1 MRIICVNTGN
11 KFSDWHTNNLK
22 HMIDNY
28 SGISYDN
35 FEVIREE
42 NHTGVFNKLQM
53 FDRFRDGENLYFDL
67 DVCIYDK
74 LPDLKRKKLTVLKA
88 WWRDRQHTSLNSSII
103 SWSGDYSHIYK
114 KFLEDTKM
122 YEKKYY
128 RGIDQMLE
136 EMFEP
141 DTFKQVCYSVKGREY
156 DTDKD
161 KKFSMMLFNQKQ
173 YLMNEGWS
181 SWWSSY
187 FLPKS

>member
-103 SWSGDYSHIYK
+103 SSLLVVSP
-114 KFLEDTKM
+114 E
-122 YEKKYY
+122 
-128 RGIDQMLE
+128 
-136 EMFEP
+136 
-141 DTFKQVCYSVKGREY
+141 
-156 DTDKD
+156 
-161 KKFSMMLFNQKQ
+161 
-173 YLMNEGWS
+173 
-181 SWWSSY
+181 
-187 FLPKS
+187 

>member
-114 KFLEDTKM
+114 KFLEDMRFIEYK
-122 YEKKYY
+122 ERIIKFKK
-128 RGIDQMLE
+128 D
-136 EMFEP
+136 
-141 DTFKQVCYSVKGREY
+141 
-156 DTDKD
+156 
-161 KKFSMMLFNQKQ
+161 
-173 YLMNEGWS
+173 
-181 SWWSSY
+181 
-187 FLPKS
+187 FLK